1 MAKRPSILL
10 YIDIKK
16 AYDHVLRST
25 LLKKLEEVVRS
36 KEALD
41 IYKCLLSD
49 TTIRVGET
57 VFKTNVGVPQGALLS
72 PLMFNLYIDEC
83 IKGLEETITDQ
94 QDPLKRLVR
103 AYADNIIIG
112 GDPNLLSTW
121 ENMINKWD
129 QLNLFVEWHKCIL
142 CTYRTRIKGKAP
154 KLKTFRYLG
163 VQIGWVSK
171 SAKNQLIQWVRDQK
185 GNWYRKPLRLAR
197 ITSLWYD
204 YSNLL
209 YKFYADYARGK
220 LNRYEVNLATIR
232 LARKRMHIPSY
243 VSNEDIYQILH
254 IDMADILDRRMYK
267 EKRKNDKPKER
278 AWKLSRNIWLDTLKV
293 FSIGQLAAAWRRI
306 SFGTKCRICD
316 FTLDKEICMNRHK
329 SYKHWARWFSG
340 KKIWASTKRTGEAT

>member
-154 KLKTFRYLG
+154 IPGSPDRMGLEIR
-163 VQIGWVSK
+163 QK
-171 SAKNQLIQWVRDQK
+171 SIN
-185 GNWYRKPLRLAR
+185 PM
-197 ITSLWYD
+197 
-204 YSNLL
+204 
-209 YKFYADYARGK
+209 GK
-220 LNRYEVNLATIR
+220 R
-232 LARKRMHIPSY
+232 P
-243 VSNEDIYQILH
+243 
-254 IDMADILDRRMYK
+254 
-267 EKRKNDKPKER
+267 KRKLVQKAIK
-278 AWKLSRNIWLDTLKV
+278 T
-293 FSIGQLAAAWRRI
+293 GQNNKSMVRLFK
-306 SFGTKCRICD
+306 SSLQVLCRLC
-316 FTLDKEICMNRHK
+316 
-329 SYKHWARWFSG
+329 
-340 KKIWASTKRTGEAT
+340 KRQAQQI